1 MYALDKSRRTKTRLE
16 TNPYGLSDYE
26 HLEVLAPTEEKAG
39 HRPVK
44 SKRNSLNGG
53 KVRDTGAVS
62 GARILKTRKRRDGKV
77 KTNHLEAKGTLLT
90 FSCPPKTG
98 FPCCR
103 ICGHGGSDGRVERN
117 PSTAIEPP

>member
-1 MYALDKSRRTKTRLE
+1 MDALVKSRRTKTRLE
-16 TNPYGLSDYE
+16 INLYGLSEYE
-26 HLEVLAPTEEKAG
+26 HLEVLALMEERAG

-77 KTNHLEAKGTLLT
+77 RTNHLEAKGTLLT
-90 FSCPPKTG
+90 FCCTPKTG
-98 FPCCR
+98 FACCR
-103 ICGHGGSDGRVERN
+103 IC
-117 PSTAIEPP
+117 